1 MIKKM
6 TIAFLTIVFFNSC
19 DVNKTKEGELPEVD
33 ITTEEGELPEYDVNW
48 ADVNVGTTTKTVE
61 VPKVVIV
68 MEEEEVEVPYLDVDM
83 PGSDDEKEER
93 TILVQAE
100 VEGKEHEID
109 IKEIW
114 ATGNNLY
121 VISVLTATEQDID
134 DKKMRVSDQVTI
146 NAPELNVKH
155 YIIGERPNRVFNDQ
169 YTYVK
174 DIPTLKYRLDNKNIK
189 VIFSQS

>member
-1 MIKKM
+1 MMIKKM

-174 DIPTLKYRLDNKNIK
+174 DIPTLK
-189 VIFSQS
+189 